1 MKSRLAVAATVVLSV
16 VALAA
21 PAAATDGAV
30 TFHFASYSPASSRIT
45 PGGSVTFTP
54 DAGNDFS
61 IATANSA
68 HHPLYFDDPSV
79 GNVTSGSAPV
89 TKTFASAG
97 VYTYYCYFHASFGMK
112 GKITVTNNQLPTASF
127 TVALT
132 GMNVSFDA
140 SASRDPDGAITKY
153 QWDFNN
159 DGTVDETDTTP
170 TAQHTFNAS
179 ATVALTVLDN
189 NADAV
194 GPEASAPA
202 TQSVAVAAPLP
213 PVTAPTTPTPP
224 SGDKI
229 KPKVA
234 LVTKALHLAALRRGT
249 AKLSFTVSERG
260 SASAT
265 AKIGSTT
272 VASGKTKFSRAGKVS
287 VTLKP
292 TKAGRAKLRHAHR
305 ATVKLSLTVTDAAG
319 NRSTKSLTL
328 KRVS

>member
-1 MKSRLAVAATVVLSV
+1 MKPRLAFAAAAGLSV

-21 PAAATDGAV
+21 PAAATDGSV
-30 TFHFASYSPASSRIT
+30 TFHFASYAPASSRIT

-54 DAGNDFS
+54 DAGQDFDG
-61 IATANSA
+61 TTGGPT
-68 HHPLYFDDPSV
+68 HHPLYFDNASV

-97 VYTYYCYFHASFGMK
+97 VYTYYCAFHASFGMK
-112 GKITVTNNQLPTASF
+112 GKITVTTNQLPTASF
-127 TVALT
+127 TVAST
-132 GMNVSFDA
+132 GTNVSFDA
-140 SASRDPDGAITKY
+140 SASSDPDGAITKY

-170 TAQHTFNAS
+170 TAQHTFTAS
-179 ATVALTVLDN
+179 ATVALTVVDN

-202 TQSVAVAAPLP
+202 TQSVPVAAPLP
-213 PVTAPTTPTPP
+213 PPTAPTTPEPP
-224 SGDKI
+224 TGDKI
-229 KPKVA
+229 KPKIA
-234 LVTKALHLAALRRGT
+234 LATKALHLAALRSGT

-272 VASGKTKFSRAGKVS
+272 VASGKAKFSKAGKVS
-287 VTLKP
+287 LTLKL
-292 TKAGRAKLRHAHR
+292 TNAGKTKLRHAHR
-305 ATVKLSLTVTDAAG
+305 VTVKLSLTVTDAAR
-319 NRSTKSLTL
+319 NRSTKTLTL
-328 KRVS
+328 KNVR